1 MAEAREQLRRQLA
14 AQGIEATENDLDRA
28 MGLDGQG
35 NKDDAPPQSLLQ
47 KLLRCACLPCCESK
61 AVQVEPEP
69 PVEADTAVVAI
80 PEPKPAKGMSLKIHH
95 NLCRVQKDGSAERI
109 RAIYNGVDARHWR
122 RILARGHGGNHHVV
136 KEINRKSDRRKFAM
150 KIIALDQLDNH
161 ALQHDLA
168 EHAVV
173 RGLTADLNELKT
185 FIRDTLCTDFAALQ
199 HSSVGLAHDLN
210 DVNEALQAVNL
221 ESDATRGRLD
231 DAQNLLADRVRAT
244 VREIHHFALHRRVFI
259 PLFYGV
265 SEVFLRPP
273 KIPL

>member
-1 MAEAREQLRRQLA
+1 MGDILTHCDMLINQQEEGSEFGNFKVHAQNQLNELRQ
-14 AQGIEATENDLDRA
+14 
-28 MGLDGQG
+28 
-35 NKDDAPPQSLLQ
+35 
-47 KLLRCACLPCCESK
+47 
-61 AVQVEPEP
+61 
-69 PVEADTAVVAI
+69 
-80 PEPKPAKGMSLKIHH
+80 H
-95 NLCRVQKDGSAERI
+95 
-109 RAIYNGVDARHWR
+109 
-122 RILARGHGGNHHVV
+122 
-136 KEINRKSDRRKFAM
+136 
-150 KIIALDQLDNH
+150 QLDNH